1 MQLEDF
7 PMDAH
12 ACPLKFGSCK
22 SLPPLRATPTG
33 PFPRWCR
40 GVWAPRARAPRV
52 GCGLPEEVGE
62 RRGAHAPSPVPAGPP
77 PGSPGASPEQKLP
90 GRCRPDVRL
99 ALTPHHH
106 LSHRTSPPAGDQPLP
121 PRFRGPV
128 GHFPLLVVTAVPVLF
143 FQNVP

>member
-1 MQLEDF
+1 MWGARTF
-7 PMDAH
+7 PCAGRSP
-12 ACPLKFGSCK
+12 ARVPG
-22 SLPPLRATPTG
+22 SLPRAE
-33 PFPRWCR
+33 
-40 GVWAPRARAPRV
+40 APGQV
-52 GCGLPEEVGE
+52 
-62 RRGAHAPSPVPAGPP
+62 S
-77 PGSPGASPEQKLP
+77 
-90 GRCRPDVRL
+90 PDVRL

>member
-22 SLPPLRATPTG
+22 SLPPLRATPAEASG
-33 PFPRWCR
+33 
-40 GVWAPRARAPRV
+40 PRARAREPRV

-62 RRGAHAPSPVPAGPP
+62 RRGAHAPSSVPAGPP

-99 ALTPHHH
+99 ALTPYHR
-106 LSHRTSPPAGDQPLP
+106 LSHRTWPPAGDQPLP

-128 GHFPLLVVTAVPVLF
+128 GHFPRLVVTAVPVLF